1 MLMSYCSEDVY
12 HTHQV
17 LQVVYPLFQRHCP
30 HPVTLAGMLEMGSMY
45 LPVNTSWNRYLQSSR

>member
-1 MLMSYCSEDVY
+1 MSYCSEDVY

-17 LQVVYPLFQRHCP
+17 FQAVYPIFQQHCP

-45 LPVNTSWNRYLQSSR
+45 LPVNVSWDRYLQSSR

>member
-45 LPVNTSWNRYLQSSR
+45 LPVNASWNRYLQSSR